1 MTAPMPLAQL
11 LYGLVDIGGAPAPV
25 ITALSLDSRTVVPG
39 SLFLALAGHNQ
50 DGRRFIADAV
60 ARGAVFVLSETAP
73 DGTVGTTPVRS
84 CPALRTLVGP
94 IADRFF
100 GQPSAALTVVG
111 VTGTNGKTTTTHLL
125 ARALSTRAP
134 CAVIGTLGN
143 GFPDALTPED
153 RTTPDAVSV
162 HRWLA
167 RLAAEGARTVAMEVS
182 SHALDQ
188 GRVGGVRFAGALF
201 TNLTRDHLDYHGDMA
216 RYQAAKARL
225 FATPGLGFAVFNA
238 RDPASAV
245 LRRALSPGVS
255 VWHYGPGGEVQ
266 VTAMETV
273 TSGLRLTLATPDGAV
288 TLNSPLLGAFNAE
301 NLLGALT
308 VLLAMGWTADAA
320 ARALAAAPPVPGR
333 MERFTLGAGRPLVIV
348 DYAHTPDALAQVLA
362 AARGHSRG
370 RVVCVF
376 GCGGDRDQGK
386 RPLMGECA
394 SRLADHVI
402 ITHDNPRH
410 EDPDAIVADILRG
423 VAAARRAIVEVVA
436 ERSAAIDRAVRMAGS
451 ADVVVVAGKGH
462 EEYQQVGD
470 RRVPYSDRQ
479 TVRRLAGAA

>member
-1 MTAPMPLAQL
+1 MTTMSLAPL
-11 LYGLVDIGGAPAPV
+11 LRGLIDLGGMSGPV
-25 ITALSLDSRTVVPG
+25 ITGLSLDSRTVVPG
-39 SLFLALAGHNQ
+39 SLFLALAGHHQ

-60 ARGAVFVLSETAP
+60 ARGAVFVLSETAA
-73 DGTVGTTPVRS
+73 DGVVGTTPVRS
-84 CPALRTLVGP
+84 CPALRQLVGP

-100 GQPSAALTVVG
+100 GQPSAALAVVG
-111 VTGTNGKTTTTHLL
+111 VTGTNGKTTSTHLL

-143 GFPDALTPED
+143 GFLDALYPAD
-153 RTTPDAVSV
+153 RTTPDAISI

-167 RLAAEGARTVAMEVS
+167 RLAADGARAVAMEVS

-188 GRVGGVRFAGALF
+188 GRVGGVRFTGALF

-225 FATPGLGFAVFNA
+225 FATPGLGFAVLNA
-238 RDPASAV
+238 RDPVSDT
-245 LRRALSPGVS
+245 LRRALPPGTS

-266 VTAMETV
+266 ITALETSA
-273 TSGLRLTLATPDGAV
+273 SGLRLVLATPDGAV
-288 TLNSPLLGAFNAE
+288 TLHSPLLGAFNAE
-301 NLLGALT
+301 NLVGALT

-320 ARALAAAPPVPGR
+320 AHALAAAPPVSGR
-333 MERFTLGAGRPLVIV
+333 MERFALGAGRPLVIV
-348 DYAHTPDALAQVLA
+348 DYAHTPDALAQVLI
-362 AARGHSRG
+362 AARSHSTG

-394 SRLADHVI
+394 TRLADHVI

-410 EDPDAIVADILRG
+410 ENPDAIVADILSGVTVDRRG
-423 VAAARRAIVEVVA
+423 AVEVIA
-436 ERSAAIDRAVRMAGS
+436 ERPAAIHHAVQMAGA

-462 EEYQQVGD
+462 EEYQQFGD
-470 RRVPYSDRQ
+470 RRVPYSDRE